1 MHLLALRT
9 RASLEQRAP
18 TDLLDLEIGCEGE
31 LGSTCLIIKLPSN
44 VVRVGN
50 GMGYGIRMSAA
61 TRGGGVMLVP
71 PGTLVVSG
79 LTYLPYLL
87 TCELPLNISAA
98 LP

>member
-44 VVRVGN
+44 VGRVGN

-87 TCELPLNISAA
+87 Q
-98 LP
+98 